1 MEAVESTLGSVVPLN
16 VVRSLDG
23 VELAGE
29 EAGLVPGIVEELSVD
44 EILLEYGG
52 VVVVVQVEAD
62 VLVNGTELPGTEL
75 TVELLVL

>member
-75 TVELLVL
+75 SVELLVL